1 MIFVKCKNKYR
12 KYHPVFGN
20 THAGLVFHTH
30 VWFLPN
36 VWKSLRYLVKT
47 THVRFLPNTFWGW
60 RAVTSNVWLRLG
72 KETDVW
78 DNNMVGGKAA
88 MLKEKVNLECY
99 WICIQMGGDICVC
112 VWCRRG
118 GGGVISVK
126 LRIPY
131 EIYLA
136 SIYVAISTHVW
147 FFPHVCGKIHILHR
161 VQLCGFDH
169 TGVFYCTYVWK

>member
-1 MIFVKCKNKYR
+1 MIFVKYKIKYR

-30 VWFLPN
+30 VWFLPHI
-36 VWKSLRYLVKT
+36 WKSLRYLVKT

-112 VWCRRG
+112 VRCFCKIEDPIWNLLIVNICG
-118 GGGVISVK
+118 NFHTCLIF
-126 LRIPY
+126 P
-131 EIYLA
+131 
-136 SIYVAISTHVW
+136 THV
-147 FFPHVCGKIHILHR
+147 C
-161 VQLCGFDH
+161 
-169 TGVFYCTYVWK
+169 